1 MSVEVVP
8 VPFARDNFAYLLV
21 AGREAVVVDP
31 GEAAPVLAV
40 VHARGLSLV
49 AVWCTHHH
57 GDHVGGVGAVRA
69 SVGDVPVV
77 GSAQDAALGRIPR
90 LTRAVSDG
98 AALDG
103 PGGSAF
109 RALHV
114 PGHTLGALSFVG
126 EGHAFVGDTLFGAGC
141 GRVFEGTLG
150 QMAGSLARLGALA
163 PETRLWWG
171 HAYTAANLRW
181 LASASRAHGGEF
193 PVPARVPGEPD
204 TGGTVAEELATNVF
218 LRAACH
224 TGAYPLEGALGELVA
239 RLAMHDVAAGEA
251 VGGAEE
257 VRAAGVHAFAL
268 LRRAKDR
275 G

>member
-31 GEAAPVLAV
+31 GEAAPVLAAV
-40 VHARGLSLV
+40 EARGLALV

-57 GDHVGGVGAVRA
+57 GDHVGGISAIRA
-69 SVGDVPVV
+69 ASGDLPVV
-77 GSAQDAALGRIPR
+77 GSVLDASLGRIPH
-90 LTRAVSDG
+90 LTRAVADG
-98 AALDG
+98 ASLDG
-103 PGGSAF
+103 PGGCAF
-109 RALHV
+109 RAMHV
-114 PGHTLGALSFVG
+114 PGHTLGALAFVG
-126 EGHAFVGDTLFGAGC
+126 EGHAFVGDTIFGAGC

-150 QMAGSLARLGALA
+150 QMADALARLGALA

-171 HAYTAANLRW
+171 HAYTEANLRW
-181 LASASRAHGGEF
+181 LASAARARGVEV
-193 PVPARVPGEPD
+193 PVSARVAREPD
-204 TGGTVAEELATNVF
+204 TGGTVAVELATNVF

-224 TGAYPLEGALGELVA
+224 TAEDPLDGALGELVA
-239 RLAMHDVAAGEA
+239 RLATEDAGAGAAAAGADEIC
-251 VGGAEE
+251 
-257 VRAAGVHAFAL
+257 AAGVHAFAL